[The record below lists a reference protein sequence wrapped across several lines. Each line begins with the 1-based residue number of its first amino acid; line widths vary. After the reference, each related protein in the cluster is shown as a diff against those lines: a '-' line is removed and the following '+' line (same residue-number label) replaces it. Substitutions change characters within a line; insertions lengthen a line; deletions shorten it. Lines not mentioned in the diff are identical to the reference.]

1 MRMIKRE
8 TPSLFP
14 MLSDDFAGMMGLRP
28 WRWLNDMEDESAVLS
43 WRPQIDIKEEAERYL
58 VHADIPGVD
67 PKDIE
72 ITLEGGMLTI
82 RGSRKEEEKD
92 EREGYRRVER
102 FSGEFFR
109 RFSLPDVADTAKV
122 RAHADKGVLEIVIPK
137 TEVSKARRIKVD

>member
-1 MRMIKRE
+1 MRLIKRD
-8 TPSLFP
+8 TPNLFP
-14 MLSDDFAGMMGLRP
+14 MLSDDLVSMMGMRP
-28 WRWLNDMEDESAVLS
+28 WRWLNELEEEPAILG

-58 VHADIPGVD
+58 VRADIPGVD

-82 RGSRKEEEKD
+82 RGARMEEEKD

-109 RFSLPDVADTAKV
+109 RFSLPDVADVAKV
-122 RAHADKGVLEIVIPK
+122 SAHADKGVLEITIPK
-137 TEVSKARRIKVD
+137 ATTSKARRIKVD

>member
-1 MRMIKRE
+1 MIRRPPRS
-8 TPSLFP
+8 TRTDTLFP
-14 MLSDDFAGMMGLRP
+14 YTTLVRS
-28 WRWLNDMEDESAVLS
+28 
-43 WRPQIDIKEEAERYL
+43 AERYL

-82 RGSRKEEEKD
+82 RGSRTEEAKD

-109 RFSLPDVADTAKV
+109 RFALPDVADVANV
-122 RAHADKGVLEIVIPK
+122 SAHTDKGVLEISIPK
-137 TEVSKARRIKVD
+137 AAASKARRIKVNRKSVGEGQRV